1 MKSVHRIRGVGL
13 FVLSAIVLPI
23 LLALPAR
30 ATPMLLVD
38 METLSV
44 LQAEDAGQPWHPAS
58 LTKLMTAFVAFEQ
71 VALGRITL
79 DTPVVL
85 SRRAVALPPSR
96 SELPAES
103 AISLRDALYIL
114 IVKSANDVAMGIAE
128 TIGGTE
134 GEFVA
139 MMNDAARRMGMTG
152 THFVNSHG
160 LHDSAQ
166 VTTARDLAI
175 LTLYIHQTYPQYDEM
190 FGTETV
196 RLGSRTYESQ
206 NHLLT
211 QFAGTTGGKTGYVC
225 ASGLN
230 LVVTVERGGRQL
242 LAVVLGASSSRERN
256 ERAAEMVLRGLS
268 GPGGTQNLLQLA
280 NVAAAPTDMRRLI
293 CGADS
298 AQYVAGRE
306 AAFPMGMQG
315 QPSYLND
322 EIPGRTYVATD
333 LGRIRVGI
341 PLPRPRPSFAPAVAS
356 AYVAEGLRGPVD
368 VSTLPPTIPFPRPR
382 PNF

>member
-1 MKSVHRIRGVGL
+1 MKSVHRIRGFGL
-13 FVLSAIVLPI
+13 FVLSAILLPI

-38 METLSV
+38 METLGV

-71 VALGRITL
+71 VALGHITL

-103 AISLRDALYIL
+103 AISMRDALYIL

-139 MMNDAARRMGMTG
+139 MMNDAARRMGMSG

-160 LHDSAQ
+160 LHDAAQ

-175 LTLYIHQTYPQYDEM
+175 LTLYIHQTYPQYDAI

-196 RLGSRTYESQ
+196 RLGRRTYESQ

-280 NVAAAPTDMRRLI
+280 NVAAAPTDMRPLI

-322 EIPGRTYVATD
+322 EIAGRTYVATD